1 MKQCKVCK
9 ITKDLFEFPNH
20 RNMADGVL
28 STCRKCKS
36 EYLKHYRA
44 LNLEK
49 CKQQVREL
57 YAKNRKKYA
66 KKQRAKPDFYVK
78 KYLKA
83 KNNILEHLATRLR
96 IRLHSALRRKNLKKQ
111 TSLSTYLGCTVE
123 ELKIHLEK
131 QFKPGMSWDNRKEW
145 HIDHIVPLASAK
157 DEETMNKLCHYT
169 NLQPLWA
176 EENLSK
182 GARLG

>member
-1 MKQCKVCK
+1 M
-9 ITKDLFEFPNH
+9 
-20 RNMADGVL
+20 
-28 STCRKCKS
+28 
-36 EYLKHYRA
+36 
-44 LNLEK
+44 
-49 CKQQVREL
+49 
-57 YAKNRKKYA
+57 
-66 KKQRAKPDFYVK
+66 
-78 KYLKA
+78 
-83 KNNILEHLATRLR
+83 
-96 IRLHSALRRKNLKKQ
+96 
-111 TSLSTYLGCTVE
+111 E